1 MKKIAAGFP
10 DDEDDKR
17 PLTDEEAE
25 VLLMLAGDDSLAEV
39 ARQIVS
45 EDEENPLP

>member
-10 DDEDDKR
+10 DDDDDKR
-17 PLTDEEAE
+17 PLTDEERELRILQA
-25 VLLMLAGDDSLAEV
+25 DDSLAEV
-39 ARQIVS
+39 ARQIAS